1 MDETHIVWNYDEKQS
16 LHLLLQSTSRHRKT
30 IICNE
35 RFKHAEIE
43 EVVHLEIF
51 LVVLVLLT
59 IIAISNIVNRFIP
72 FIPVPLIQVALGIL
86 AAAYPRGL
94 HFDLNPELF
103 FVLFIAPLLFNDGK
117 RTPRA
122 ELWNL
127 RAPILLLA
135 LGLVFATVIVGGYTI
150 NWMIPSIPLP
160 AAFGLAAILSP
171 TDVVAVSALSSRVK
185 MPKGILRLLEGEGLM
200 NDASG
205 LVAFKFAIA
214 AAVTGTFSLAEAAF
228 SFVLIAA
235 GGLLSG
241 VIISFLIIRF
251 RLFLRRLGMQDV
263 TMHMLIQILTPFVI
277 YLAAEEIGVSGIL
290 AVVAGGITHAVEQDR
305 LESSMVK
312 LQIVSSSTWS
322 IILFILNGL
331 VFVILGTQ
339 IPDVIS
345 VIFNDTAFNNMM
357 VIGYILV
364 ITFTLM
370 LLRFLWVLFFWNGK
384 WFFNKDQNIYKPGLR
399 STLLISISGVRGA
412 VTLAG
417 SFSIPYFLA
426 DGTSFPERN
435 LIIFLAAGVILCT
448 LVIASIVL
456 PMLSDKEEEN
466 VKEENEKL
474 MTARRK
480 LIKTAI
486 HTIKED
492 LNDTNKTASL
502 AVIAEYNEKMK
513 NLRFQQYTTK
523 SRVKKYERKLRAYG
537 VKAEQAELMRLL
549 DRGEIPEETANS
561 LQERF
566 NELEM
571 LYANPFKVGLSKTKL
586 KRLLYWIFFG
596 QLKKPEMSILNEEGL
611 IRSTRVKTAKAAI
624 ENLKKHTTDENKEV
638 TYSVIAFYNHLI
650 FRLEQ
655 GHHEQKSNSHFENQK
670 LEVKLKAV
678 QAIRNEIQTLFE
690 EREISRD
697 ITHQLRQYIND
708 VEAAMLEGG
717 D

>member
-1 MDETHIVWNYDEKQS
+1 MYLD
-16 LHLLLQSTSRHRKT
+16 
-30 IICNE
+30 
-35 RFKHAEIE
+35 
-43 EVVHLEIF
+43 IF

-72 FIPVPLIQVALGIL
+72 FIPVPLIQVALGIF
-86 AAAYPRGL
+86 AASFPQGL
-94 HFDLNPELF
+94 HFELNTELF

-150 NWMIPSIPLP
+150 HWMIPAIPLA

-171 TDVVAVSALSSRVK
+171 TDVVAVSALSGRVK

-214 AAVTGTFSLAEAAF
+214 AAVTGAFSLAQAAV
-228 SFVLIAA
+228 SFVFISL
-235 GGLLSG
+235 GGLLCG
-241 VIISFLIIRF
+241 VVISFFIIRF

-277 YLAAEEIGVSGIL
+277 YLAAEEIAVSGIL

-305 LESSMVK
+305 LESTMAK
-312 LQIVSSSTWS
+312 LQIVSSSTWN

-331 VFVILGTQ
+331 VFVILGAQ

-345 VIFNDTAFNNMM
+345 VIFNDTAVSNMK
-357 VIGYILV
+357 VISYILV

-370 LLRFLWVLFFWNGK
+370 LLRFIWVLFFWNGK

-399 STLLISISGVRGA
+399 STLLLSISGVRGA

-417 SFSIPYFLA
+417 SFSIPYFLE
-426 DGTSFPERN
+426 DGTPFPERN
-435 LIIFLAAGVILCT
+435 LILFLAAGVILCT
-448 LVIASIVL
+448 LVIAAVVL
-456 PMLSDKEEEN
+456 PLLTEKEEED
-466 VKEENEKL
+466 EKRNKKL
-474 MTARRK
+474 LTARRK
-480 LIKTAI
+480 LIKTALQ
-486 HTIKED
+486 TIKED
-492 LNDTNKTASL
+492 MNDTNKTASL
-502 AVIAEYNEKMK
+502 AVIGEYNEKMK
-513 NLRFQQYTTK
+513 NLRFQQYT
-523 SRVKKYERKLRAYG
+523 SSNRIKKQERKVRAQAII
-537 VKAEQAELMRLL
+537 AEHEALMKMLE
-549 DRGEIPEETANS
+549 RGDIPEETVNV

-566 NELEM
+566 NELEI
-571 LYANPFKVGLSKTKL
+571 LYGNPFKVGLSKTRL
-586 KRLLYWIFFG
+586 KRLMYWIFFDEH
-596 QLKKPEMSILNEEGL
+596 KKPELPILNEAGL
-611 IRSTRVKTAKAAI
+611 IQATRVKTAKAAI
-624 ENLKKHTTDENKEV
+624 EYLEKHKTEEHKEV
-638 TYSVIAFYNHLI
+638 FLSVITFYKQLI
-650 FRLEQ
+650 FRLEHS
-655 GHHEQKSNSHFENQK
+655 HHELKSSAQFETQK

-690 EREISRD
+690 KREISRD
-697 ITHQLRQYIND
+697 ISHELRQYIND

-717 D
+717 E

>member
-1 MDETHIVWNYDEKQS
+1 MS
-16 LHLLLQSTSRHRKT
+16 LD
-30 IICNE
+30 
-35 RFKHAEIE
+35 
-43 EVVHLEIF
+43 IF

-72 FIPVPLIQVALGIL
+72 FIPIPLIQVALGIL
-86 AAAYPRGL
+86 AASFQQGL
-94 HFDLNPELF
+94 HFELNTELF

-150 NWMIPSIPLP
+150 HWMIPAIPLA

-171 TDVVAVSALSSRVK
+171 TDVVAVSALSGRVK

-214 AAVTGTFSLAEAAF
+214 AAVTGTFSLAQAAV
-228 SFVLIAA
+228 SFVFISL
-235 GGLLSG
+235 GGLLCG
-241 VIISFLIIRF
+241 VVISFLIIRF

-290 AVVAGGITHAVEQDR
+290 AVVAGGIIHAVEQDR
-305 LESSMVK
+305 LESSTMAK
-312 LQIVSSSTWS
+312 LQIVSSSTWN

-331 VFVILGTQ
+331 VFVILGAQ

-345 VIFNDTAFNNMM
+345 VIFNDTAVSNMQ
-357 VIGYILV
+357 VISYILV

-399 STLLISISGVRGA
+399 STLLLSISGVRGA

-417 SFSIPYFLA
+417 SFSIPYFLE
-426 DGTSFPERN
+426 DGTPFPERN
-435 LIIFLAAGVILCT
+435 LILFLAAGVILCT
-448 LVIASIVL
+448 LAIAAVVL
-456 PMLSDKEEEN
+456 PLLTEKEEEDE
-466 VKEENEKL
+466 KRNEKWL
-474 MTARRK
+474 TARRK
-480 LIKTAI
+480 LIKIALQ
-486 HTIKED
+486 TIKED
-492 LNDTNKTASL
+492 MNDTNKTASL
-502 AVIAEYNEKMK
+502 AVIGEYNEKMK
-513 NLRFQQYTTK
+513 NLRFQQYT
-523 SRVKKYERKLRAYG
+523 SSNRIKKLERKLRAQAII
-537 VKAEQAELMRLL
+537 AEQEALMEMRE
-549 DRGEIPEETANS
+549 RGDIPEETANV

-566 NELEM
+566 NELEI
-571 LYANPFKVGLSKTKL
+571 LYGNPFKVGLSKTRL
-586 KRLLYWIFFG
+586 KRLMYWIFFG
-596 QLKKPEMSILNEEGL
+596 EHKKPEMSILNEAGL
-611 IRSTRVKTAKAAI
+611 IQATRVKTAKAAI
-624 ENLKKHTTDENKEV
+624 AYLEKHKTEEHKEV
-638 TYSVIAFYNHLI
+638 LLSVIAFYKQLI
-650 FRLEQ
+650 FRLEHN
-655 GHHEQKSNSHFENQK
+655 HHDLKSSAQFEAQK

-690 EREISRD
+690 KREISRD
-697 ITHQLRQYIND
+697 ISHELRQYIND

-717 D
+717 E

>member
-1 MDETHIVWNYDEKQS
+1 MD
-16 LHLLLQSTSRHRKT
+16 
-30 IICNE
+30 
-35 RFKHAEIE
+35 
-43 EVVHLEIF
+43 IF

-86 AAAYPRGL
+86 AASFPQGL
-94 HFDLNPELF
+94 HFELNTELF

-150 NWMIPSIPLP
+150 HWMIPAIPLA

-171 TDVVAVSALSSRVK
+171 TDVVAVSALSGRVK

-214 AAVTGTFSLAEAAF
+214 AAVTGAFSLAQAAV
-228 SFVLIAA
+228 SFVFISL
-235 GGLLSG
+235 GGLLCG
-241 VIISFLIIRF
+241 VVISFLIIRF

-305 LESSMVK
+305 LESTMIK
-312 LQIVSSSTWS
+312 LQIVSSSTWN

-345 VIFNDTAFNNMM
+345 VIFNDTAISNMK

-417 SFSIPYFLA
+417 SFSIPYFLE
-426 DGTSFPERN
+426 DGTPFPERN
-435 LIIFLAAGVILCT
+435 LILFLAAGVILCT
-448 LVIASIVL
+448 LVIATVVL
-456 PMLSDKEEEN
+456 PILTEKEEED
-466 VKEENEKL
+466 EERNKKL
-474 MTARRK
+474 LTARRK
-480 LIKTAI
+480 LIKTALQ
-486 HTIKED
+486 TIKED
-492 LNDTNKTASL
+492 MNETNKT
-502 AVIAEYNEKMK
+502 
-513 NLRFQQYTTK
+513 
-523 SRVKKYERKLRAYG
+523 
-537 VKAEQAELMRLL
+537 
-549 DRGEIPEETANS
+549 
-561 LQERF
+561 
-566 NELEM
+566 
-571 LYANPFKVGLSKTKL
+571 GLSC
-586 KRLLYWIFFG
+586 
-596 QLKKPEMSILNEEGL
+596 
-611 IRSTRVKTAKAAI
+611 
-624 ENLKKHTTDENKEV
+624 
-638 TYSVIAFYNHLI
+638 
-650 FRLEQ
+650 
-655 GHHEQKSNSHFENQK
+655 
-670 LEVKLKAV
+670 
-678 QAIRNEIQTLFE
+678 
-690 EREISRD
+690 
-697 ITHQLRQYIND
+697 
-708 VEAAMLEGG
+708 G
-717 D
+717 DS

>member
-1 MDETHIVWNYDEKQS
+1 M
-16 LHLLLQSTSRHRKT
+16 
-30 IICNE
+30 
-35 RFKHAEIE
+35 
-43 EVVHLEIF
+43 EIF

-466 VKEENEKL
+466 MKEENEKL

>member
-1 MDETHIVWNYDEKQS
+1 MYLD
-16 LHLLLQSTSRHRKT
+16 
-30 IICNE
+30 
-35 RFKHAEIE
+35 
-43 EVVHLEIF
+43 IF

-86 AAAYPRGL
+86 AASFPQGL
-94 HFDLNPELF
+94 HFELNTELF

-150 NWMIPSIPLP
+150 HWMIPAIPLA

-171 TDVVAVSALSSRVK
+171 TDVVAVSALSGRVK

-214 AAVTGTFSLAEAAF
+214 AAVTGAFSLAQAAV
-228 SFVLIAA
+228 SFVFISL
-235 GGLLSG
+235 GGLLCG
-241 VIISFLIIRF
+241 IVISFFIIRF

-277 YLAAEEIGVSGIL
+277 YLAAEEIAVSGIL

-305 LESSMVK
+305 LESTMAK
-312 LQIVSSSTWS
+312 LQIVSSSTWN

-331 VFVILGTQ
+331 VFVILGAQ

-345 VIFNDTAFNNMM
+345 VIFNDTAVSNMK
-357 VIGYILV
+357 VISYILV

-399 STLLISISGVRGA
+399 STLLLSISGVRGA

-417 SFSIPYFLA
+417 SFSIPYFLE
-426 DGTSFPERN
+426 DGTPFPERN
-435 LIIFLAAGVILCT
+435 LILFLAAGVILCT
-448 LVIASIVL
+448 LVIAAVVL
-456 PMLSDKEEEN
+456 PLLTEKEEED
-466 VKEENEKL
+466 EKRNKKL
-474 MTARRK
+474 LTARRK
-480 LIKTAI
+480 LIKTALQ
-486 HTIKED
+486 TIKED
-492 LNDTNKTASL
+492 MNDTNKTASL
-502 AVIAEYNEKMK
+502 AVIGEYNEKMK
-513 NLRFQQYTTK
+513 NLRFQQYT
-523 SRVKKYERKLRAYG
+523 SSNRIKKQERKVRAQAII
-537 VKAEQAELMRLL
+537 AEHEALMKMLE
-549 DRGEIPEETANS
+549 RGDIPEETVNV

-566 NELEM
+566 NELEI
-571 LYANPFKVGLSKTKL
+571 LYGNPFKVGLSKTRL
-586 KRLLYWIFFG
+586 KRLMYWIFFDEH
-596 QLKKPEMSILNEEGL
+596 KKPELPILNEAGL
-611 IRSTRVKTAKAAI
+611 IQATRVKTAKAAI
-624 ENLKKHTTDENKEV
+624 EYLEKHKTEEHKEV
-638 TYSVIAFYNHLI
+638 FLSVITFYKQLI
-650 FRLEQ
+650 FRLEHS
-655 GHHEQKSNSHFENQK
+655 HHELKSSAQFETQK

-690 EREISRD
+690 KREISRD
-697 ITHQLRQYIND
+697 ISHELRQYIND

-717 D
+717 E

>member
-1 MDETHIVWNYDEKQS
+1 M
-16 LHLLLQSTSRHRKT
+16 
-30 IICNE
+30 
-35 RFKHAEIE
+35 
-43 EVVHLEIF
+43 EIF

-426 DGTSFPERN
+426 NGTSFPERN

>member
-1 MDETHIVWNYDEKQS
+1 MD
-16 LHLLLQSTSRHRKT
+16 
-30 IICNE
+30 
-35 RFKHAEIE
+35 
-43 EVVHLEIF
+43 IF

-72 FIPVPLIQVALGIL
+72 FIPIPLIQVALGIL
-86 AAAYPRGL
+86 AASFQQGL
-94 HFDLNPELF
+94 HFELNTELF

-150 NWMIPSIPLP
+150 HWMIPAIPLA

-171 TDVVAVSALSSRVK
+171 TDVVAVSALSGRVK

-214 AAVTGTFSLAEAAF
+214 AAVTGTFSLAQAAV
-228 SFVLIAA
+228 SFVFISL
-235 GGLLSG
+235 GGLLCG
-241 VIISFLIIRF
+241 VVISFLIIRF

-290 AVVAGGITHAVEQDR
+290 AVVAGGIIHAVEQDR
-305 LESSMVK
+305 LESSTMAK
-312 LQIVSSSTWS
+312 LQIVSSSTWN

-331 VFVILGTQ
+331 VFVILGAQ

-345 VIFNDTAFNNMM
+345 VIFNDTAVSNMQ
-357 VIGYILV
+357 VISYILV

-399 STLLISISGVRGA
+399 STLLLSISGVRGA

-417 SFSIPYFLA
+417 SFSIPYFLE
-426 DGTSFPERN
+426 DGTPFPERN
-435 LIIFLAAGVILCT
+435 LILFLAAGVILCT
-448 LVIASIVL
+448 LAIAAVVL
-456 PMLSDKEEEN
+456 PLLTEKEEEDE
-466 VKEENEKL
+466 KRNEKWL
-474 MTARRK
+474 TARRK
-480 LIKTAI
+480 LIKIALQ
-486 HTIKED
+486 TIKED
-492 LNDTNKTASL
+492 MNDTNKTASL
-502 AVIAEYNEKMK
+502 AVIGEYNEKMK
-513 NLRFQQYTTK
+513 NLRFQQYT
-523 SRVKKYERKLRAYG
+523 SSNRIKKLERKLRAQAII
-537 VKAEQAELMRLL
+537 AEQEALMEMRE
-549 DRGEIPEETANS
+549 RGDIPEETANV

-566 NELEM
+566 NELEI
-571 LYANPFKVGLSKTKL
+571 LYGNPFKVGLSKTRL
-586 KRLLYWIFFG
+586 KRLMYWIFFG
-596 QLKKPEMSILNEEGL
+596 EHKKPEMSILNEAGL
-611 IRSTRVKTAKAAI
+611 IQATRVKTAKAAI
-624 ENLKKHTTDENKEV
+624 AYLEKHKTEEHKEV
-638 TYSVIAFYNHLI
+638 LLSVIAFYKQLI
-650 FRLEQ
+650 FRLEHN
-655 GHHEQKSNSHFENQK
+655 HHDLKSSAQFEAQK

-690 EREISRD
+690 KREISRD
-697 ITHQLRQYIND
+697 ISHELRQYIND

-717 D
+717 E

>member
-1 MDETHIVWNYDEKQS
+1 MD
-16 LHLLLQSTSRHRKT
+16 
-30 IICNE
+30 
-35 RFKHAEIE
+35 
-43 EVVHLEIF
+43 IF

-72 FIPVPLIQVALGIL
+72 FIPVPLIQVALGIF
-86 AAAYPRGL
+86 AASFPQGL
-94 HFDLNPELF
+94 HFELNTELF

-150 NWMIPSIPLP
+150 HWMIPAIPLA

-171 TDVVAVSALSSRVK
+171 TDVVAVSALSGRVK

-214 AAVTGTFSLAEAAF
+214 AAVTGAFSLAQAAV
-228 SFVLIAA
+228 SFVFISL
-235 GGLLSG
+235 GGLLCG
-241 VIISFLIIRF
+241 VVISFFIIRF

-277 YLAAEEIGVSGIL
+277 YLAAEEIAVSGIL

-305 LESSMVK
+305 LESTMAK
-312 LQIVSSSTWS
+312 LQIVSSSTWN

-331 VFVILGTQ
+331 VFVILGAQ

-345 VIFNDTAFNNMM
+345 VIFNDTAVSNMK
-357 VIGYILV
+357 VISYILV

-370 LLRFLWVLFFWNGK
+370 LLRFIWVLFFWNGK

-399 STLLISISGVRGA
+399 STLLLSISGVRGA

-417 SFSIPYFLA
+417 SFSIPYFLE
-426 DGTSFPERN
+426 DGTPFPERN
-435 LIIFLAAGVILCT
+435 LILFLAAGVILCT
-448 LVIASIVL
+448 LVIAAVVL
-456 PMLSDKEEEN
+456 PLLTEKEEED
-466 VKEENEKL
+466 EKRNKKL
-474 MTARRK
+474 LTARRK
-480 LIKTAI
+480 LIKTALQ
-486 HTIKED
+486 TIKED
-492 LNDTNKTASL
+492 MNDTNKTASL
-502 AVIAEYNEKMK
+502 AVIGEYNEKMK
-513 NLRFQQYTTK
+513 NLRFQQYT
-523 SRVKKYERKLRAYG
+523 SSNRIKKQERKVRAQAII
-537 VKAEQAELMRLL
+537 AEHEALMKMLE
-549 DRGEIPEETANS
+549 RGDIPEETVNV

-566 NELEM
+566 NELEI
-571 LYANPFKVGLSKTKL
+571 LYGNPFKVGLSKTRL
-586 KRLLYWIFFG
+586 KRLMYWIFFDEH
-596 QLKKPEMSILNEEGL
+596 KKPELPILNEAGL
-611 IRSTRVKTAKAAI
+611 IQATRVKTAKAAI
-624 ENLKKHTTDENKEV
+624 EYLEKHKTEEHKEV
-638 TYSVIAFYNHLI
+638 FLSVITFYKQLI
-650 FRLEQ
+650 FRLEHS
-655 GHHEQKSNSHFENQK
+655 HHELKSSAQFETQK

-690 EREISRD
+690 KREISRD
-697 ITHQLRQYIND
+697 ISHELRQYIND

-717 D
+717 E

>member
-1 MDETHIVWNYDEKQS
+1 MD
-16 LHLLLQSTSRHRKT
+16 
-30 IICNE
+30 
-35 RFKHAEIE
+35 
-43 EVVHLEIF
+43 IF

-86 AAAYPRGL
+86 AASFQQGL
-94 HFDLNPELF
+94 HFELNTELF

-150 NWMIPSIPLP
+150 HWMIPAIPLA

-171 TDVVAVSALSSRVK
+171 TDVVAVSALSGRVK

-214 AAVTGTFSLAEAAF
+214 AAVTGTFSLAQAAV
-228 SFVLIAA
+228 SFVFISL
-235 GGLLSG
+235 GGLLCG
-241 VIISFLIIRF
+241 VVISFLIIRF

-290 AVVAGGITHAVEQDR
+290 AVVAGGIIHAVEQDR
-305 LESSMVK
+305 LESSTMAK
-312 LQIVSSSTWS
+312 LQIVSSSTWN

-331 VFVILGTQ
+331 VFVILGAQ

-345 VIFNDTAFNNMM
+345 VIFNDTAVSNMQ
-357 VIGYILV
+357 VISYILV

-384 WFFNKDQNIYKPGLR
+384 WFFNMDQNIYKPGLR
-399 STLLISISGVRGA
+399 STLLLSISGVRGA

-417 SFSIPYFLA
+417 SFSIPYFLE
-426 DGTSFPERN
+426 DGTRFPERN
-435 LIIFLAAGVILCT
+435 LILFLAAGVILCT
-448 LVIASIVL
+448 LVIAAVVL
-456 PMLSDKEEEN
+456 PLLTEKEAEDE
-466 VKEENEKL
+466 KRNEKWL
-474 MTARRK
+474 TARRK
-480 LIKTAI
+480 LIKIALQ
-486 HTIKED
+486 TIKAD
-492 LNDTNKTASL
+492 MNDTNKTASL
-502 AVIAEYNEKMK
+502 AVIGEYNEKMK
-513 NLRFQQYTTK
+513 NLRFQQYT
-523 SRVKKYERKLRAYG
+523 SSNRIKKLERKLRAQAII
-537 VKAEQAELMRLL
+537 AEQEALMEMRE
-549 DRGEIPEETANS
+549 RGDIPEETANV

-566 NELEM
+566 NELEI
-571 LYANPFKVGLSKTKL
+571 LYGNPFKVGLSKTRL
-586 KRLLYWIFFG
+586 KRLMYWIFFG
-596 QLKKPEMSILNEEGL
+596 EHKKPEMSILNEAGL
-611 IRSTRVKTAKAAI
+611 IQATRVKTAKAAI
-624 ENLKKHTTDENKEV
+624 AYLEKQKTEEHKEV
-638 TYSVIAFYNHLI
+638 LLSVIAFYKQLI
-650 FRLEQ
+650 FRLEHS
-655 GHHEQKSNSHFENQK
+655 HHDLKSSAQFEAQK

-690 EREISRD
+690 KREISRD
-697 ITHQLRQYIND
+697 ISHELRQYIND

-717 D
+717 E

>member
-1 MDETHIVWNYDEKQS
+1 M
-16 LHLLLQSTSRHRKT
+16 
-30 IICNE
+30 
-35 RFKHAEIE
+35 
-43 EVVHLEIF
+43 EIF

-384 WFFNKDQNIYKPGLR
+384 WFFNKDQNIYKTGLR

>member
-1 MDETHIVWNYDEKQS
+1 MS
-16 LHLLLQSTSRHRKT
+16 LD
-30 IICNE
+30 
-35 RFKHAEIE
+35 
-43 EVVHLEIF
+43 IF

-72 FIPVPLIQVALGIL
+72 FIPIPLIQVALGIL
-86 AAAYPRGL
+86 AASFQQGL
-94 HFDLNPELF
+94 HFELNTELF

-150 NWMIPSIPLP
+150 HWMIPAIPLA

-171 TDVVAVSALSSRVK
+171 TDVVAVSALSGRVK

-214 AAVTGTFSLAEAAF
+214 AAVTGTFSLAQAAV
-228 SFVLIAA
+228 SFVFISL
-235 GGLLSG
+235 GGLLCG
-241 VIISFLIIRF
+241 VVISFLIIRF

-290 AVVAGGITHAVEQDR
+290 AVVAGGIIHAVEQDR
-305 LESSMVK
+305 LESSAMAK
-312 LQIVSSSTWS
+312 LQIVSSSTWN

-331 VFVILGTQ
+331 VFVILGAQ

-345 VIFNDTAFNNMM
+345 VIFNDTAVSNMQ
-357 VIGYILV
+357 VISYILV

-399 STLLISISGVRGA
+399 STLLLSISGVRGA

-417 SFSIPYFLA
+417 SFSIPYFLE
-426 DGTSFPERN
+426 DGTPFPERN
-435 LIIFLAAGVILCT
+435 LILFLAAGVILCT
-448 LVIASIVL
+448 LAIAAVVL
-456 PMLSDKEEEN
+456 PLLAEKEEEDE
-466 VKEENEKL
+466 KRNEKWL
-474 MTARRK
+474 TARRK
-480 LIKTAI
+480 LIKIALQ
-486 HTIKED
+486 TIKED
-492 LNDTNKTASL
+492 MNDTNKTASL
-502 AVIAEYNEKMK
+502 AVIGEYNEKMK
-513 NLRFQQYTTK
+513 NLRFQQYT
-523 SRVKKYERKLRAYG
+523 SSNRIKKLERKLRAQAII
-537 VKAEQAELMRLL
+537 AEQEALMEMRE
-549 DRGEIPEETANS
+549 RGDIPEETANV
-561 LQERF
+561 LQDRF
-566 NELEM
+566 NELEI
-571 LYANPFKVGLSKTKL
+571 LYGNPFKVGLSKTRL
-586 KRLLYWIFFG
+586 KRLMYWIFFG
-596 QLKKPEMSILNEEGL
+596 EHKKPEMSILNEAGL
-611 IRSTRVKTAKAAI
+611 IQATRVKTAKAAI
-624 ENLKKHTTDENKEV
+624 AYLEKHKTEEHKEV
-638 TYSVIAFYNHLI
+638 LLSVIAFYKQLI
-650 FRLEQ
+650 FRLEHS
-655 GHHEQKSNSHFENQK
+655 HHDLKSSAQFEAQK

-690 EREISRD
+690 KREISRD
-697 ITHQLRQYIND
+697 ISHELRQYIND

-717 D
+717 E

>member
-1 MDETHIVWNYDEKQS
+1 MS
-16 LHLLLQSTSRHRKT
+16 LD
-30 IICNE
+30 
-35 RFKHAEIE
+35 
-43 EVVHLEIF
+43 IF

-86 AAAYPRGL
+86 AASFQQGL
-94 HFDLNPELF
+94 HFELNTELF

-127 RAPILLLA
+127 RAPILFLA

-150 NWMIPSIPLP
+150 HWMIPAIPLA

-171 TDVVAVSALSSRVK
+171 TDVVAVSALSGRVK

-214 AAVTGTFSLAEAAF
+214 AAVTGTFSLAQAAV
-228 SFVLIAA
+228 SFVFISL
-235 GGLLSG
+235 GGLLCG
-241 VIISFLIIRF
+241 VVISFLIIRF

-290 AVVAGGITHAVEQDR
+290 AVVAGGIIHAVEQDR
-305 LESSMVK
+305 LESSTMAK
-312 LQIVSSSTWS
+312 LQIVSSSTWN

-331 VFVILGTQ
+331 VFVILGAQ

-345 VIFNDTAFNNMM
+345 VIFNDTAVSNMK
-357 VIGYILV
+357 VISYILV

-384 WFFNKDQNIYKPGLR
+384 WFFNKDQTIYKPGLR
-399 STLLISISGVRGA
+399 STLLLSISGVRGA

-417 SFSIPYFLA
+417 SFSIPYFLE
-426 DGTSFPERN
+426 DGTPFPERN
-435 LIIFLAAGVILCT
+435 LILFLAAGVILCT
-448 LVIASIVL
+448 LVIAAVVL
-456 PMLSDKEEEN
+456 PLLTEKEEGDE
-466 VKEENEKL
+466 KRNEKL
-474 MTARRK
+474 LTARRK
-480 LIKTAI
+480 LIKIALQ
-486 HTIKED
+486 TIKENM
-492 LNDTNKTASL
+492 NDTNKTASL
-502 AVIAEYNEKMK
+502 AVIGEYNEKMK
-513 NLRFQQYTTK
+513 NLHFQQYT
-523 SRVKKYERKLRAYG
+523 SSNRIKKLERKLRAQAII
-537 VKAEQAELMRLL
+537 AEQEALMKMLE
-549 DRGEIPEETANS
+549 RGDIPEETANV

-566 NELEM
+566 NELEI
-571 LYANPFKVGLSKTKL
+571 LYGNPFKVGLSKTRL
-586 KRLLYWIFFG
+586 KRLMYWIFFG
-596 QLKKPEMSILNEEGL
+596 EHKKPEMSILNEAGL
-611 IRSTRVKTAKAAI
+611 IQATRVKTAKAAI
-624 ENLKKHTTDENKEV
+624 AYLEKHKTEEHKEV
-638 TYSVIAFYNHLI
+638 LLSVIAFYKQLI
-650 FRLEQ
+650 FRLEHS
-655 GHHEQKSNSHFENQK
+655 HHDLKSSAQFEAQK

-678 QAIRNEIQTLFE
+678 QAIRNDIQTLFE
-690 EREISRD
+690 KREISRD
-697 ITHQLRQYIND
+697 ISHKLRQYIND

-717 D
+717 E

>member
-1 MDETHIVWNYDEKQS
+1 MS
-16 LHLLLQSTSRHRKT
+16 LDM
-30 IICNE
+30 
-35 RFKHAEIE
+35 
-43 EVVHLEIF
+43 F

-86 AAAYPRGL
+86 AASFQQGL
-94 HFDLNPELF
+94 HFELNTELF

-150 NWMIPSIPLP
+150 HWMIPAIPLA

-171 TDVVAVSALSSRVK
+171 TDVVAVSALSGRVK

-214 AAVTGTFSLAEAAF
+214 AAVTGTFSLAQAAV
-228 SFVLIAA
+228 SFVFISL
-235 GGLLSG
+235 GGLLCG
-241 VIISFLIIRF
+241 VVISFLIIRF

-290 AVVAGGITHAVEQDR
+290 AVVAGGIIHAVEQDR
-305 LESSMVK
+305 LESSAMAK
-312 LQIVSSSTWS
+312 LQIVSSSTWN

-331 VFVILGTQ
+331 VFVILGAQ

-345 VIFNDTAFNNMM
+345 VIFNDTAVSNMQ
-357 VIGYILV
+357 VISYILV

-399 STLLISISGVRGA
+399 STLLLSISGVRGA

-417 SFSIPYFLA
+417 SFSIPYFLE
-426 DGTSFPERN
+426 DGTPFPERN
-435 LIIFLAAGVILCT
+435 LILFLAAGVILCT
-448 LVIASIVL
+448 LAIAAVVL
-456 PMLSDKEEEN
+456 PLLAEKEEEDE
-466 VKEENEKL
+466 KRNEKWL
-474 MTARRK
+474 TARRK
-480 LIKTAI
+480 LIKIALQ
-486 HTIKED
+486 TIKED
-492 LNDTNKTASL
+492 MNDTNKTASL
-502 AVIAEYNEKMK
+502 AVIGEYNEKMK
-513 NLRFQQYTTK
+513 NLRFQQYT
-523 SRVKKYERKLRAYG
+523 SSNRIKKLERKLRAQAII
-537 VKAEQAELMRLL
+537 AEQEALMEMRE
-549 DRGEIPEETANS
+549 RGDIPEETANV

-566 NELEM
+566 NELEI
-571 LYANPFKVGLSKTKL
+571 LYGNPFKVGLSKTRL
-586 KRLLYWIFFG
+586 KRLMYWIFFG
-596 QLKKPEMSILNEEGL
+596 EHKKPEMSILNEAGL
-611 IRSTRVKTAKAAI
+611 IQATRVKTAKAAI
-624 ENLKKHTTDENKEV
+624 AYLEKHKTEEHKEV
-638 TYSVIAFYNHLI
+638 LLSVIAFYKQLI
-650 FRLEQ
+650 FRLEHN
-655 GHHEQKSNSHFENQK
+655 HHDLKSSAQFEAQK

-690 EREISRD
+690 KREISRD
-697 ITHQLRQYIND
+697 ISHELRQYIND

-717 D
+717 E

>member
-1 MDETHIVWNYDEKQS
+1 MRLD
-16 LHLLLQSTSRHRKT
+16 
-30 IICNE
+30 
-35 RFKHAEIE
+35 
-43 EVVHLEIF
+43 IF
-51 LVVLVLLT
+51 LVVLVLLS
-59 IIAISNIVNRFIP
+59 IIAISNIVNRFVP
-72 FIPVPLIQVALGIL
+72 FIPVPLIQVALGII
-86 AAAYPRGL
+86 AASFPQGL
-94 HFDLNPELF
+94 HFELNTELF

-150 NWMIPSIPLP
+150 HWMIPDIPLA

-171 TDVVAVSALSSRVK
+171 TDVVAVSALSGRVK

-214 AAVTGTFSLAEAAF
+214 AAVTGAFSLTQAAF
-228 SFVLIAA
+228 SFVLISV

-241 VIISFLIIRF
+241 VVISFLIIRF

-305 LESSMVK
+305 LESTMVK
-312 LQIVSSSTWS
+312 LQIVSSSTWN

-331 VFVILGTQ
+331 VFVILGAQ
-339 IPDVIS
+339 IPDVVS

-364 ITFTLM
+364 ITMTVM
-370 LLRFLWVLFFWNGK
+370 ILRFLWVLFFWNGK
-384 WFFNKDQNIYKPGLR
+384 WFFNKDQSIYKPGLR
-399 STLLISISGVRGA
+399 TTLLISVSGVRGA

-417 SFSIPYFLA
+417 SFSIPYVLA
-426 DGTSFPERN
+426 DGTPFPERN
-435 LIIFLAAGVILCT
+435 LILFLAAGVILCT
-448 LVIASIVL
+448 LVLATIVL
-456 PMLSDKEEEN
+456 PILTDKPEDN
-466 VKEENEKL
+466 VKEKKVKL
-474 MTARRK
+474 LTARRK
-480 LIKTAI
+480 LIKAALT
-486 HTIKED
+486 TIKENM
-492 LNDTNKTASL
+492 NDTNKTASL

-513 NLRFQQYTTK
+513 NLRFQQFT
-523 SRVKKYERKLRAYG
+523 VKKRTKKDERKVRAQG
-537 VKAEQAELMRLL
+537 IQAEQEELLRLI
-549 DRGEIPEETANS
+549 DRGEIPEETAES

-566 NELEM
+566 DELEV
-571 LYANPFKVGLSKTKL
+571 LYTNPFKVGLSKTKL
-586 KRLLYWIFFG
+586 KRLMYWIFFG
-596 QLKKPEMSILNEEGL
+596 EHKKPEMSILNEEGL
-611 IRSTRVKTAKAAI
+611 IRTTRVKTAKAAI
-624 ENLKKHTTDENKEV
+624 ESLKKHMTDENKDV
-638 TYSVIAFYNHLI
+638 TLAVLSFYNHLI
-650 FRLEQ
+650 FRLENTYQ
-655 GHHEQKSNSHFENQK
+655 EQSPSRRFENQK
-670 LEVKLKAV
+670 LEIKLKAV

-697 ITHQLRQYIND
+697 MSHELRQYIND
-708 VEAAMLEGG
+708 VEAAMLDGG
-717 D
+717 E

>member
-1 MDETHIVWNYDEKQS
+1 MD
-16 LHLLLQSTSRHRKT
+16 
-30 IICNE
+30 
-35 RFKHAEIE
+35 
-43 EVVHLEIF
+43 IF

-59 IIAISNIVNRFIP
+59 IIAISNIINRFVP
-72 FIPVPLIQVALGIL
+72 FIPVPLIQVALGII
-86 AAAYPRGL
+86 AASFPQGL
-94 HFDLNPELF
+94 HFELNTELF

-150 NWMIPSIPLP
+150 HWMIPGIPLA

-171 TDVVAVSALSSRVK
+171 TDVVAVSALSGRVK

-214 AAVTGTFSLAEAAF
+214 AAVTGAFSLTQAAF
-228 SFVLIAA
+228 SFVLISA

-251 RLFLRRLGMQDV
+251 RLLLRRLGMQDV

-305 LESSMVK
+305 LESAMVK
-312 LQIVSSSTWS
+312 LQIVSSSTWN

-339 IPDVIS
+339 IPDVVS

-364 ITFTLM
+364 ITMTVM
-370 LLRFLWVLFFWNGK
+370 ILRFLWVLFFWNGK
-384 WFFNKDQNIYKPGLR
+384 WFFNKDQSIYKPGLR
-399 STLLISISGVRGA
+399 STLLISVSGVRGA

-417 SFSIPYFLA
+417 SFSIPYVLA
-426 DGTSFPERN
+426 DGTPFPERN
-435 LIIFLAAGVILCT
+435 LILFLAAGVILCT
-448 LVIASIVL
+448 LVLATIVL
-456 PMLSDKEEEN
+456 PILTDKQEDN
-466 VKEENEKL
+466 VKEKKVKL
-474 MTARRK
+474 LTARRK
-480 LIKTAI
+480 LIKAALT
-486 HTIKED
+486 TIKENM
-492 LNDTNKTASL
+492 NDTNKTASL

-513 NLRFQQYTTK
+513 NLRFQQFT
-523 SRVKKYERKLRAYG
+523 VKKRTKKDERKVRAQG
-537 VKAEQAELMRLL
+537 IQAEQEELLRLI
-549 DRGEIPEETANS
+549 DRGEIPEETAES

-566 NELEM
+566 DELEV
-571 LYANPFKVGLSKTKL
+571 LYTNPFKVGLSKTKL
-586 KRLLYWIFFG
+586 KRLIYWIFFG
-596 QLKKPEMSILNEEGL
+596 EHKKPEMSILNEEGL
-611 IRSTRVKTAKAAI
+611 IRATRVKTAKAAI
-624 ENLKKHTTDENKEV
+624 ESLKKHMTDENKDV
-638 TYSVIAFYNHLI
+638 TLAVISFYNHLI
-650 FRLEQ
+650 FRLENMYQ
-655 GHHEQKSNSHFENQK
+655 EYSPSRRFENQK
-670 LEVKLKAV
+670 LEIKLKAV

-690 EREISRD
+690 EREVSRD
-697 ITHQLRQYIND
+697 MSHELRQYIND
-708 VEAAMLEGG
+708 VEAAMLDGG
-717 D
+717 E

>member
-1 MDETHIVWNYDEKQS
+1 MD
-16 LHLLLQSTSRHRKT
+16 
-30 IICNE
+30 
-35 RFKHAEIE
+35 
-43 EVVHLEIF
+43 IF

-86 AAAYPRGL
+86 AASFPQGL
-94 HFDLNPELF
+94 HFELNTELF

-150 NWMIPSIPLP
+150 HWMIPAIPLA

-171 TDVVAVSALSSRVK
+171 TDVVAVSALSGRVK

-214 AAVTGTFSLAEAAF
+214 AAVTGAFSLAQAAV
-228 SFVLIAA
+228 SFVFISL
-235 GGLLSG
+235 GGLLCG
-241 VIISFLIIRF
+241 VVISFFIIRF

-277 YLAAEEIGVSGIL
+277 YLAAEEIAVSGIL

-305 LESSMVK
+305 LESTMAK
-312 LQIVSSSTWS
+312 LQIVSSSTWN

-331 VFVILGTQ
+331 VFVILGAQ

-345 VIFNDTAFNNMM
+345 VIFNDTAVSNMK
-357 VIGYILV
+357 VISYILV

-399 STLLISISGVRGA
+399 STLLLSISGVRGA

-417 SFSIPYFLA
+417 SFSIPYFLE
-426 DGTSFPERN
+426 DGTPFPERN
-435 LIIFLAAGVILCT
+435 LILFLAAGVILCT
-448 LVIASIVL
+448 LVIAAVVL
-456 PMLSDKEEEN
+456 PLLTEKEEED
-466 VKEENEKL
+466 EKRNKKL
-474 MTARRK
+474 LTARRK
-480 LIKTAI
+480 LIKTALQ
-486 HTIKED
+486 TIKED
-492 LNDTNKTASL
+492 MNDTNKTASL
-502 AVIAEYNEKMK
+502 AVIGEYNEKMK
-513 NLRFQQYTTK
+513 NLRFQQYT
-523 SRVKKYERKLRAYG
+523 SSNRIKKQERKVRAQAII
-537 VKAEQAELMRLL
+537 AEHEALMKMLE
-549 DRGEIPEETANS
+549 RGDIPEETVNV

-566 NELEM
+566 NELEI
-571 LYANPFKVGLSKTKL
+571 LYGNPFKVGLSKTRL
-586 KRLLYWIFFG
+586 KRLMYWIFFDEH
-596 QLKKPEMSILNEEGL
+596 KKPELPILNEAGL
-611 IRSTRVKTAKAAI
+611 IQATRVKTAKAAI
-624 ENLKKHTTDENKEV
+624 EYLEKHKTEEHKEV
-638 TYSVIAFYNHLI
+638 FLSVITFYKQLI
-650 FRLEQ
+650 FRLEHS
-655 GHHEQKSNSHFENQK
+655 HHELKSSAQFETQK

-690 EREISRD
+690 KREISRD
-697 ITHQLRQYIND
+697 ISHELRQYIND

-717 D
+717 E

>member
-1 MDETHIVWNYDEKQS
+1 MD
-16 LHLLLQSTSRHRKT
+16 
-30 IICNE
+30 
-35 RFKHAEIE
+35 
-43 EVVHLEIF
+43 IF

-59 IIAISNIVNRFIP
+59 IIAISNIVNRFVP
-72 FIPVPLIQVALGIL
+72 FIPVPLIQVALGII
-86 AAAYPRGL
+86 AASFPQGL
-94 HFDLNPELF
+94 HFELNTELF

-150 NWMIPSIPLP
+150 HWMIPSIPLA

-171 TDVVAVSALSSRVK
+171 TDVVAVSALSGRVK

-214 AAVTGTFSLAEAAF
+214 AAVTGAFSLAQAAF
-228 SFVLIAA
+228 SFVLISA

-241 VIISFLIIRF
+241 VVISFLIIRF
-251 RLFLRRLGMQDV
+251 RLFMRRLGMQDV

-305 LESSMVK
+305 LESTMVK
-312 LQIVSSSTWS
+312 LQIVSSSTWN

-331 VFVILGTQ
+331 VFVILGAQ
-339 IPDVIS
+339 IPDVVS

-357 VIGYILV
+357 VIGYIIV
-364 ITFTLM
+364 ITLTLM
-370 LLRFLWVLFFWNGK
+370 ILRFLWVLFFWNGK
-384 WFFNKDQNIYKPGLR
+384 WFFNKDQSIYKPGLR
-399 STLLISISGVRGA
+399 STLLISVSGVRGA

-417 SFSIPYFLA
+417 SFSIPYVLS
-426 DGTSFPERN
+426 DGSPFPERN
-435 LIIFLAAGVILCT
+435 LILFLAAGVILCT
-448 LVIASIVL
+448 LVLATIVL
-456 PMLSDKEEEN
+456 PILTDKPEDN
-466 VKEENEKL
+466 VKEKKVKL
-474 MTARRK
+474 LTARRK
-480 LIKTAI
+480 LIKAALTAI
-486 HTIKED
+486 KE
-492 LNDTNKTASL
+492 NMNESNKTASF

-513 NLRFQQYTTK
+513 NLRFQQFTVKNRTK
-523 SRVKKYERKLRAYG
+523 KDERKVRAQG
-537 VKAEQAELMRLL
+537 IQAEQEELLRLIE
-549 DRGEIPEETANS
+549 RGDIPEETADS

-566 NELEM
+566 DELEV
-571 LYANPFKVGLSKTKL
+571 LYTNPFKVGLSKKKL
-586 KRLLYWIFFG
+586 KRLMYWIFFG
-596 QLKKPEMSILNEEGL
+596 EHKKPEMSILNEEGL

-624 ENLKKHTTDENKEV
+624 ESLKKHMTEENKDV
-638 TYSVIAFYNHLI
+638 TLAVISFYNHLI
-650 FRLEQ
+650 FRLGHSYQEQ
-655 GHHEQKSNSHFENQK
+655 SPSRRFENQK
-670 LEVKLKAV
+670 LEIKLRAV

-697 ITHQLRQYIND
+697 MSHELRQYIND
-708 VEAAMLEGG
+708 VEAAMLDG
-717 D
+717 DE

>member
-1 MDETHIVWNYDEKQS
+1 M
-16 LHLLLQSTSRHRKT
+16 
-30 IICNE
+30 
-35 RFKHAEIE
+35 
-43 EVVHLEIF
+43 EIF

-150 NWMIPSIPLP
+150 NWMIPSIPLA

>member
-1 MDETHIVWNYDEKQS
+1 MD
-16 LHLLLQSTSRHRKT
+16 
-30 IICNE
+30 
-35 RFKHAEIE
+35 
-43 EVVHLEIF
+43 IF

-59 IIAISNIVNRFIP
+59 IIAISNIINRFVP
-72 FIPVPLIQVALGIL
+72 FIPVPLIQVALGII
-86 AAAYPRGL
+86 AASFPQGL
-94 HFDLNPELF
+94 HFELNTELF

-150 NWMIPSIPLP
+150 HWMIPGIPLA

-171 TDVVAVSALSSRVK
+171 TDVVAVSALSGRVK

-214 AAVTGTFSLAEAAF
+214 AAVTGAFSLAQAAF
-228 SFVLIAA
+228 SFVLISA

-241 VIISFLIIRF
+241 VVISFLIIRF

-305 LESSMVK
+305 LESTMVK
-312 LQIVSSSTWS
+312 LQIVSSSTWN

-357 VIGYILV
+357 VIGYIIV
-364 ITFTLM
+364 ITLTLM
-370 LLRFLWVLFFWNGK
+370 ILRFLWVLFFWNGK
-384 WFFNKDQNIYKPGLR
+384 WFFNKDQSIYKPGLR
-399 STLLISISGVRGA
+399 STLLISVSGVRGA

-417 SFSIPYFLA
+417 SFSIPYVIS
-426 DGTSFPERN
+426 DGSPFPERN
-435 LIIFLAAGVILCT
+435 LILFLAAGVILCT
-448 LVIASIVL
+448 LVLATIVL
-456 PMLSDKEEEN
+456 PILTEKPEDN
-466 VKEENEKL
+466 VKEKKVKL
-474 MTARRK
+474 LTARRK
-480 LIKTAI
+480 LIKAALTAI
-486 HTIKED
+486 KE
-492 LNDTNKTASL
+492 NMNETNKTASF

-513 NLRFQQYTTK
+513 NLRFQQFTVKNRTK
-523 SRVKKYERKLRAYG
+523 KDERKVRAQG
-537 VKAEQAELMRLL
+537 IQAEQEELLRLIE
-549 DRGEIPEETANS
+549 RGDIPEETADS

-566 NELEM
+566 DELEV
-571 LYANPFKVGLSKTKL
+571 LYTNPFKVGLSKKKL
-586 KRLLYWIFFG
+586 KRLMYWIFFG
-596 QLKKPEMSILNEEGL
+596 EHKKPEMSILNEEGL
-611 IRSTRVKTAKAAI
+611 IRATRVKTAKAAI
-624 ENLKKHTTDENKEV
+624 ESLKKHMTEENKDV
-638 TYSVIAFYNHLI
+638 TLAVISFYNHLI
-650 FRLEQ
+650 FRLE
-655 GHHEQKSNSHFENQK
+655 HSYHEQSPSRRFENQK
-670 LEVKLKAV
+670 LEIKLRAV

-697 ITHQLRQYIND
+697 MSHELRQYIND
-708 VEAAMLEGG
+708 VEAAMLDG
-717 D
+717 DE

>member
-1 MDETHIVWNYDEKQS
+1 M
-16 LHLLLQSTSRHRKT
+16 HLD
-30 IICNE
+30 
-35 RFKHAEIE
+35 
-43 EVVHLEIF
+43 IF

-86 AAAYPRGL
+86 AASFPQGL
-94 HFDLNPELF
+94 HFELSTELF

-150 NWMIPSIPLP
+150 HWMIPDIPLA

-171 TDVVAVSALSSRVK
+171 TDVVAVSALSGRVK

-214 AAVTGTFSLAEAAF
+214 AAVTGAFSLAQAAV
-228 SFVLIAA
+228 SFVFISL
-235 GGLLSG
+235 GGLLCG
-241 VIISFLIIRF
+241 VVISFLIIRF

-305 LESSMVK
+305 LESTMVK
-312 LQIVSSSTWS
+312 LQIVSSSTWN

-345 VIFNDTAFNNMM
+345 VIFNDTAISNLK
-357 VIGYILV
+357 VISYILV

-384 WFFNKDQNIYKPGLR
+384 WFFNRDQNIYKPGLR
-399 STLLISISGVRGA
+399 STLLLSISGVRGA

-417 SFSIPYFLA
+417 SFSIPYFLE
-426 DGTSFPERN
+426 DGTPFPERN
-435 LIIFLAAGVILCT
+435 LILFLAAGVILCT
-448 LVIASIVL
+448 LVIATVVL
-456 PMLSDKEEEN
+456 PLLTEKEEEDE
-466 VKEENEKL
+466 KRNEKL
-474 MTARRK
+474 LTARRK
-480 LIKTAI
+480 LIKTALR
-486 HTIKED
+486 TIKED
-492 LNDTNKTASL
+492 MNDTNKTASL

-513 NLRFQQYTTK
+513 NLRFQQYTSSNRIK
-523 SRVKKYERKLRAYG
+523 RQERKVRAQG
-537 VKAEQAELMRLL
+537 VNAEQEALVKMLE
-549 DRGEIPEETANS
+549 RGDIPEETANV

-566 NELEM
+566 NELEI
-571 LYANPFKVGLSKTKL
+571 LYGNPFKVGLSKTRL
-586 KRLLYWIFFG
+586 KRLMYWIF
-596 QLKKPEMSILNEEGL
+596 LVNI
-611 IRSTRVKTAKAAI
+611 
-624 ENLKKHTTDENKEV
+624 
-638 TYSVIAFYNHLI
+638 
-650 FRLEQ
+650 
-655 GHHEQKSNSHFENQK
+655 KSRRCRF
-670 LEVKLKAV
+670 
-678 QAIRNEIQTLFE
+678 
-690 EREISRD
+690 
-697 ITHQLRQYIND
+697 
-708 VEAAMLEGG
+708 
-717 D
+717 

>member
-1 MDETHIVWNYDEKQS
+1 
-16 LHLLLQSTSRHRKT
+16 
-30 IICNE
+30 
-35 RFKHAEIE
+35 
-43 EVVHLEIF
+43 
-51 LVVLVLLT
+51 
-59 IIAISNIVNRFIP
+59 
-72 FIPVPLIQVALGIL
+72 
-86 AAAYPRGL
+86 
-94 HFDLNPELF
+94 
-103 FVLFIAPLLFNDGK
+103 
-117 RTPRA
+117 
-122 ELWNL
+122 
-127 RAPILLLA
+127 
-135 LGLVFATVIVGGYTI
+135 
-150 NWMIPSIPLP
+150 
-160 AAFGLAAILSP
+160 
-171 TDVVAVSALSSRVK
+171 
-185 MPKGILRLLEGEGLM
+185 
-200 NDASG
+200 
-205 LVAFKFAIA
+205 FKFAIA

>member
-1 MDETHIVWNYDEKQS
+1 M
-16 LHLLLQSTSRHRKT
+16 
-30 IICNE
+30 
-35 RFKHAEIE
+35 
-43 EVVHLEIF
+43 HLEIF

-171 TDVVAVSALSSRVK
+171 TDVVAVSALSSRVR

-312 LQIVSSSTWS
+312 LQIVSSSTWN

>member
-1 MDETHIVWNYDEKQS
+1 MD
-16 LHLLLQSTSRHRKT
+16 
-30 IICNE
+30 
-35 RFKHAEIE
+35 
-43 EVVHLEIF
+43 IF

-72 FIPVPLIQVALGIL
+72 FIPIPLIQVALGIL
-86 AAAYPRGL
+86 AASFQQGL
-94 HFDLNPELF
+94 HFELNTELF

-150 NWMIPSIPLP
+150 HWMIPAIPLA

-171 TDVVAVSALSSRVK
+171 TDVVAVSALSGRVK

-214 AAVTGTFSLAEAAF
+214 AAVTGTFSLAQAAV
-228 SFVLIAA
+228 SFVFISL
-235 GGLLSG
+235 GGLLCG
-241 VIISFLIIRF
+241 VVISFLIIRF

-290 AVVAGGITHAVEQDR
+290 AVVAGGIIHAVEQDR
-305 LESSMVK
+305 LESSAMAK
-312 LQIVSSSTWS
+312 LQIVSSSTWN

-331 VFVILGTQ
+331 VFVILGAQ

-345 VIFNDTAFNNMM
+345 VIFNDTAVSNMQ
-357 VIGYILV
+357 VISYILV

-399 STLLISISGVRGA
+399 STLLLSISGVRGA

-417 SFSIPYFLA
+417 SFSIPYFLE
-426 DGTSFPERN
+426 DGTPFPERN
-435 LIIFLAAGVILCT
+435 LILFLAAGVILCT
-448 LVIASIVL
+448 LAIAAVVL
-456 PMLSDKEEEN
+456 PLLAEKEEEDE
-466 VKEENEKL
+466 KRNEKWL
-474 MTARRK
+474 TARRK
-480 LIKTAI
+480 LIKIALQ
-486 HTIKED
+486 TIKED
-492 LNDTNKTASL
+492 MNDTNKTASL
-502 AVIAEYNEKMK
+502 AVIGEYNEKMK
-513 NLRFQQYTTK
+513 NLRFQQYT
-523 SRVKKYERKLRAYG
+523 SSNRIKKLERKLRAQAII
-537 VKAEQAELMRLL
+537 AEQEALMEMRE
-549 DRGEIPEETANS
+549 RGDIPEETANV
-561 LQERF
+561 LQDRF
-566 NELEM
+566 NELEI
-571 LYANPFKVGLSKTKL
+571 LYGNPFKVGLSKTRL
-586 KRLLYWIFFG
+586 KRLMYWIFFG
-596 QLKKPEMSILNEEGL
+596 EHKKPEMSILNEAGL
-611 IRSTRVKTAKAAI
+611 IQATRVKTAKAAI
-624 ENLKKHTTDENKEV
+624 AYLEKHKTEEHKEV
-638 TYSVIAFYNHLI
+638 LLSVIAFYKQLI
-650 FRLEQ
+650 FRLEHS
-655 GHHEQKSNSHFENQK
+655 HHDLKSSAQFEAQK

-690 EREISRD
+690 KREISRD
-697 ITHQLRQYIND
+697 ISHELRQYIND

-717 D
+717 E

>member
-1 MDETHIVWNYDEKQS
+1 M
-16 LHLLLQSTSRHRKT
+16 
-30 IICNE
+30 
-35 RFKHAEIE
+35 
-43 EVVHLEIF
+43 EIF

-171 TDVVAVSALSSRVK
+171 TDVVAVSALSSRVR

-251 RLFLRRLGMQDV
+251 RIFLRRLGMQDV

-345 VIFNDTAFNNMM
+345 VIFNDTAFNNIM

-466 VKEENEKL
+466 VKKENEKL

-611 IRSTRVKTAKAAI
+611 IPSTRVKTAKAAI

>member
-1 MDETHIVWNYDEKQS
+1 MS
-16 LHLLLQSTSRHRKT
+16 LD
-30 IICNE
+30 
-35 RFKHAEIE
+35 
-43 EVVHLEIF
+43 IF

-86 AAAYPRGL
+86 AASFQQGL
-94 HFDLNPELF
+94 HFELNTELF

-150 NWMIPSIPLP
+150 HWMIPAIPLA

-171 TDVVAVSALSSRVK
+171 TDVVAVSALSGRVK

-214 AAVTGTFSLAEAAF
+214 AAVTGTFSLAQAAV
-228 SFVLIAA
+228 SFVFISL
-235 GGLLSG
+235 GGLLCG
-241 VIISFLIIRF
+241 VVISFLIIRF

-290 AVVAGGITHAVEQDR
+290 AVVAGGIIHAVEQDR
-305 LESSMVK
+305 LESSAMAK
-312 LQIVSSSTWS
+312 LQIVSSSTWN

-331 VFVILGTQ
+331 VFVILGAQ

-345 VIFNDTAFNNMM
+345 VIFNDTAVSNMQ
-357 VIGYILV
+357 VISYILV

-399 STLLISISGVRGA
+399 STLLLSISGVRGA

-417 SFSIPYFLA
+417 SFSIPYFLE
-426 DGTSFPERN
+426 DGTPFPERN
-435 LIIFLAAGVILCT
+435 LILFLAAGVILCT
-448 LVIASIVL
+448 LAIAAVVL
-456 PMLSDKEEEN
+456 PLLTEKEEEDE
-466 VKEENEKL
+466 KRNEKWL
-474 MTARRK
+474 TARRK
-480 LIKTAI
+480 LIKIALQ
-486 HTIKED
+486 TIKAD
-492 LNDTNKTASL
+492 MNDTNKTASL
-502 AVIAEYNEKMK
+502 AVIGEYNEKMK
-513 NLRFQQYTTK
+513 NLRFQQYT
-523 SRVKKYERKLRAYG
+523 SSNRIKKLERKLRAQAII
-537 VKAEQAELMRLL
+537 AEQEALMEMRE
-549 DRGEIPEETANS
+549 RGDIPEETANV

-566 NELEM
+566 NELEI
-571 LYANPFKVGLSKTKL
+571 LYGNPFKVGLSKTRL
-586 KRLLYWIFFG
+586 KRLMYWIFFG
-596 QLKKPEMSILNEEGL
+596 EHKKPEMSILNEAGL
-611 IRSTRVKTAKAAI
+611 IQATRVKTAKAAI
-624 ENLKKHTTDENKEV
+624 AYLEKHKTEEHKEV
-638 TYSVIAFYNHLI
+638 LLSVIAFYKQLI
-650 FRLEQ
+650 FRLEHS
-655 GHHEQKSNSHFENQK
+655 HHDLKSSAQFEAQK

-690 EREISRD
+690 KREISRD
-697 ITHQLRQYIND
+697 ISHELRQYIND

-717 D
+717 E

>member
-1 MDETHIVWNYDEKQS
+1 MDM
-16 LHLLLQSTSRHRKT
+16 
-30 IICNE
+30 
-35 RFKHAEIE
+35 
-43 EVVHLEIF
+43 F

-86 AAAYPRGL
+86 AASFQQGL
-94 HFDLNPELF
+94 HFELNTELF

-150 NWMIPSIPLP
+150 HWMIPAIPLA

-171 TDVVAVSALSSRVK
+171 TDVVAVSALSGRVK

-214 AAVTGTFSLAEAAF
+214 AAVTGTFSLAQAAV
-228 SFVLIAA
+228 SFVFISL
-235 GGLLSG
+235 GGLLCG
-241 VIISFLIIRF
+241 VVISFLIIRF

-290 AVVAGGITHAVEQDR
+290 AVVAGGIIHAVEQDR
-305 LESSMVK
+305 LESSAMAK
-312 LQIVSSSTWS
+312 LQIVSSSTWN

-331 VFVILGTQ
+331 VFVILGAQ

-345 VIFNDTAFNNMM
+345 VIFNDTAVSNMQ
-357 VIGYILV
+357 VISYILV

-399 STLLISISGVRGA
+399 STLLLSISGVRGA

-417 SFSIPYFLA
+417 SFSIPYFLE
-426 DGTSFPERN
+426 DGTPFPERN
-435 LIIFLAAGVILCT
+435 LILFLAAGVILCT
-448 LVIASIVL
+448 LAIAAVVL
-456 PMLSDKEEEN
+456 PLLAEKEEEDE
-466 VKEENEKL
+466 KRNEKWL
-474 MTARRK
+474 TARRK
-480 LIKTAI
+480 LIKIALQ
-486 HTIKED
+486 TIKED
-492 LNDTNKTASL
+492 MNDTNKTASL
-502 AVIAEYNEKMK
+502 AVIGEYNEKMK
-513 NLRFQQYTTK
+513 NLRFQQYT
-523 SRVKKYERKLRAYG
+523 SSNRIKKLERKLRAQAII
-537 VKAEQAELMRLL
+537 AEQEALMEMRE
-549 DRGEIPEETANS
+549 RGDIPEETANV

-566 NELEM
+566 NELEI
-571 LYANPFKVGLSKTKL
+571 LYGNPFKVGLSKTRL
-586 KRLLYWIFFG
+586 KRLMYWIFFG
-596 QLKKPEMSILNEEGL
+596 EHKKPEMSILNEAGL
-611 IRSTRVKTAKAAI
+611 IQATRVKTAKAAI
-624 ENLKKHTTDENKEV
+624 AYLEKHKTEEHKEV
-638 TYSVIAFYNHLI
+638 LLSVIAFYKQLI
-650 FRLEQ
+650 FRLEHN
-655 GHHEQKSNSHFENQK
+655 HHDLKSSAQFEAQK

-690 EREISRD
+690 KREISRD
-697 ITHQLRQYIND
+697 ISHELRQYIND

-717 D
+717 E

>member
-1 MDETHIVWNYDEKQS
+1 M
-16 LHLLLQSTSRHRKT
+16 
-30 IICNE
+30 
-35 RFKHAEIE
+35 
-43 EVVHLEIF
+43 EIF

-370 LLRFLWVLFFWNGK
+370 LLRFFWVLFFWNGK

>member
-1 MDETHIVWNYDEKQS
+1 M
-16 LHLLLQSTSRHRKT
+16 HLD
-30 IICNE
+30 
-35 RFKHAEIE
+35 
-43 EVVHLEIF
+43 IF

-86 AAAYPRGL
+86 AASFPQGL
-94 HFDLNPELF
+94 HFELSTELF

-150 NWMIPSIPLP
+150 HWMIPAIPLA

-171 TDVVAVSALSSRVK
+171 TDVVAVSALSGRVK

-214 AAVTGTFSLAEAAF
+214 AAVTGAFSLAQAAI
-228 SFVLIAA
+228 SFVFISL
-235 GGLLSG
+235 GGLLCG
-241 VIISFLIIRF
+241 VVISFFIIRF

-305 LESSMVK
+305 LESTMIK
-312 LQIVSSSTWS
+312 LQIVSSSTWN

-345 VIFNDTAFNNMM
+345 VIFNDTAISNMK

-417 SFSIPYFLA
+417 SFSIPYFLE
-426 DGTSFPERN
+426 DGTPFPERN
-435 LIIFLAAGVILCT
+435 LILFLAAGVILCT
-448 LVIASIVL
+448 LVIATVVL
-456 PMLSDKEEEN
+456 PLLTEKEEED
-466 VKEENEKL
+466 EERNKKL
-474 MTARRK
+474 LTARRK
-480 LIKTAI
+480 LIKTALQ
-486 HTIKED
+486 TIKED
-492 LNDTNKTASL
+492 MNDTNKTASL

-513 NLRFQQYTTK
+513 NLRFQQYT
-523 SRVKKYERKLRAYG
+523 SSNRIKKQERKVRAQG
-537 VKAEQAELMRLL
+537 VNAEQEALVKMLE
-549 DRGEIPEETANS
+549 RGDIPEETANV

-566 NELEM
+566 NELEI
-571 LYANPFKVGLSKTKL
+571 LYANPFKVGLSKTRL
-586 KRLLYWIFFG
+586 KRLMYWIFFG
-596 QLKKPEMSILNEEGL
+596 EHKKPEMSILNEAGL
-611 IRSTRVKTAKAAI
+611 IRATRVKTAKAAI
-624 ENLKKHTTDENKEV
+624 DYLEKHKTEEHKEV
-638 TYSVIAFYNHLI
+638 FLSVISFYKQLI
-650 FRLEQ
+650 FRLEHS
-655 GHHEQKSNSHFENQK
+655 HHELKSSAHFENQK

-697 ITHQLRQYIND
+697 ISHELRQYIND

-717 D
+717 E

>member
-1 MDETHIVWNYDEKQS
+1 MD
-16 LHLLLQSTSRHRKT
+16 
-30 IICNE
+30 
-35 RFKHAEIE
+35 
-43 EVVHLEIF
+43 IF

-59 IIAISNIVNRFIP
+59 IIAISNIINRFVP
-72 FIPVPLIQVALGIL
+72 FIPVPLIQVALGII
-86 AAAYPRGL
+86 AASFPQGL
-94 HFDLNPELF
+94 HFELNTELF

-150 NWMIPSIPLP
+150 HWMIPSIPLA

-171 TDVVAVSALSSRVK
+171 TDVVAVSALSGRVK

-214 AAVTGTFSLAEAAF
+214 AAVTGAFSLAQAAF
-228 SFVLIAA
+228 SFVLISA

-241 VIISFLIIRF
+241 VVISFLIIRF

-305 LESSMVK
+305 LESTMVK
-312 LQIVSSSTWS
+312 LQIVSSSTWN

-357 VIGYILV
+357 VIGYIIV
-364 ITFTLM
+364 ITLTLM
-370 LLRFLWVLFFWNGK
+370 ILRFLWVLFFWNGK
-384 WFFNKDQNIYKPGLR
+384 WFFNKDQSIYKPGLR
-399 STLLISISGVRGA
+399 STLLISVSGVRGA

-417 SFSIPYFLA
+417 SFSIPYVLS
-426 DGTSFPERN
+426 DGSPFPERN
-435 LIIFLAAGVILCT
+435 LILFLAAGVILCT
-448 LVIASIVL
+448 LVLATIVL
-456 PMLSDKEEEN
+456 PILTDKPEDNAKEKK
-466 VKEENEKL
+466 VKL
-474 MTARRK
+474 LTARRK
-480 LIKTAI
+480 LIKAALSA
-486 HTIKED
+486 IKE
-492 LNDTNKTASL
+492 NMNETNKTASF

-513 NLRFQQYTTK
+513 NLRFQQFTVKNRTK
-523 SRVKKYERKLRAYG
+523 KDERKVRAQG
-537 VKAEQAELMRLL
+537 IQAEQEELLRLIE
-549 DRGEIPEETANS
+549 RGDIPEETADS

-566 NELEM
+566 DELEV
-571 LYANPFKVGLSKTKL
+571 LYTNPFKVGLSKKKL
-586 KRLLYWIFFG
+586 KRLMYWIFFG
-596 QLKKPEMSILNEEGL
+596 EQKKPEMSILNEEGL
-611 IRSTRVKTAKAAI
+611 IRATRVKTAKAAI
-624 ENLKKHTTDENKEV
+624 ESLKKHMTEENKDV
-638 TYSVIAFYNHLI
+638 TLAVISFYNHLI
-650 FRLEQ
+650 FRLGHSYYEQ
-655 GHHEQKSNSHFENQK
+655 NPSRRFENQK
-670 LEVKLKAV
+670 LEIKLRAV

-697 ITHQLRQYIND
+697 MSHELRQYIND
-708 VEAAMLEGG
+708 VEAAMLDG
-717 D
+717 DE

>member
-1 MDETHIVWNYDEKQS
+1 MD
-16 LHLLLQSTSRHRKT
+16 
-30 IICNE
+30 
-35 RFKHAEIE
+35 
-43 EVVHLEIF
+43 IF
-51 LVVLVLLT
+51 LVVLVLLS
-59 IIAISNIVNRFIP
+59 IIAISNIVNRFVP
-72 FIPVPLIQVALGIL
+72 FIPVPLIQVALGII
-86 AAAYPRGL
+86 AASFPQGL
-94 HFDLNPELF
+94 HFELNTELF

-150 NWMIPSIPLP
+150 HWMIPDIPLA

-171 TDVVAVSALSSRVK
+171 TDVVAVSALSGRVK

-214 AAVTGTFSLAEAAF
+214 AAVTGAFSLTQAAF
-228 SFVLIAA
+228 SFVLISV

-241 VIISFLIIRF
+241 VVISFLIIRF

-305 LESSMVK
+305 LESTMVK
-312 LQIVSSSTWS
+312 LQIVSSSTWN

-331 VFVILGTQ
+331 VFVILGAQ
-339 IPDVIS
+339 IPDVVS

-364 ITFTLM
+364 ITMTVM
-370 LLRFLWVLFFWNGK
+370 ILRFLWVLFFWNGK
-384 WFFNKDQNIYKPGLR
+384 WFFNKDQSIYKPGLR
-399 STLLISISGVRGA
+399 TTLLISVSGVRGA

-417 SFSIPYFLA
+417 SFSIPYVLA
-426 DGTSFPERN
+426 DGTPFPERN
-435 LIIFLAAGVILCT
+435 LILFLAAGVILCT
-448 LVIASIVL
+448 LVLATIVL
-456 PMLSDKEEEN
+456 PILTDKPEDN
-466 VKEENEKL
+466 VKEKKVKL
-474 MTARRK
+474 LTARRK
-480 LIKTAI
+480 LIKAALT
-486 HTIKED
+486 TIKENM
-492 LNDTNKTASL
+492 NDTNKTASL

-513 NLRFQQYTTK
+513 NLRFQQST
-523 SRVKKYERKLRAYG
+523 VKKRTKKDERKVRAQG
-537 VKAEQAELMRLL
+537 IQAEQEELLRLI
-549 DRGEIPEETANS
+549 DRGEIPEETAES

-566 NELEM
+566 DELEV
-571 LYANPFKVGLSKTKL
+571 LYTNPFKVGLSKTKL
-586 KRLLYWIFFG
+586 KRLMYWIFFG
-596 QLKKPEMSILNEEGL
+596 EHKKPEMSILNEEGL
-611 IRSTRVKTAKAAI
+611 IRTTRVKTAKAAI
-624 ENLKKHTTDENKEV
+624 ESLKKHMTDENKDV
-638 TYSVIAFYNHLI
+638 TLAVLSFYNHLI
-650 FRLEQ
+650 FRLENTYQ
-655 GHHEQKSNSHFENQK
+655 EQSPSRRFENQK
-670 LEVKLKAV
+670 LEIKLKAV

-697 ITHQLRQYIND
+697 MSHELRQYIND
-708 VEAAMLEGG
+708 VEAAMLDGG
-717 D
+717 E

>member
-1 MDETHIVWNYDEKQS
+1 M
-16 LHLLLQSTSRHRKT
+16 HLD
-30 IICNE
+30 
-35 RFKHAEIE
+35 
-43 EVVHLEIF
+43 IF

-86 AAAYPRGL
+86 AASFPQGL
-94 HFDLNPELF
+94 HFELNTELF

-150 NWMIPSIPLP
+150 HWMIPAIPLA

-171 TDVVAVSALSSRVK
+171 TDVVAVSALSGRVK

-214 AAVTGTFSLAEAAF
+214 AAVTGAFSLAQAAV
-228 SFVLIAA
+228 SFVFISL
-235 GGLLSG
+235 GGLLCG
-241 VIISFLIIRF
+241 VVISFLIIRF

-305 LESSMVK
+305 LESTMIK
-312 LQIVSSSTWS
+312 LQIVSSSTWN

-345 VIFNDTAFNNMM
+345 VIFNDTAISNMK

-417 SFSIPYFLA
+417 SFSIPYFLE
-426 DGTSFPERN
+426 DGTPFPERN
-435 LIIFLAAGVILCT
+435 LILFLAAGVILCT
-448 LVIASIVL
+448 LVIATVVL
-456 PMLSDKEEEN
+456 PILTEKEEED
-466 VKEENEKL
+466 EERNKKL
-474 MTARRK
+474 LTARRK
-480 LIKTAI
+480 LIKTALQ
-486 HTIKED
+486 TIKED
-492 LNDTNKTASL
+492 MNETNKTASL

-513 NLRFQQYTTK
+513 IFVFSNIHRLIASK
-523 SRVKKYERKLRAYG
+523 STSEKSVRKG
-537 VKAEQAELMRLL
+537 
-549 DRGEIPEETANS
+549 
-561 LQERF
+561 
-566 NELEM
+566 
-571 LYANPFKVGLSKTKL
+571 
-586 KRLLYWIFFG
+586 
-596 QLKKPEMSILNEEGL
+596 
-611 IRSTRVKTAKAAI
+611 
-624 ENLKKHTTDENKEV
+624 
-638 TYSVIAFYNHLI
+638 
-650 FRLEQ
+650 
-655 GHHEQKSNSHFENQK
+655 
-670 LEVKLKAV
+670 
-678 QAIRNEIQTLFE
+678 
-690 EREISRD
+690 
-697 ITHQLRQYIND
+697 LRQSKRR
-708 VEAAMLEGG
+708 
-717 D
+717 

>member
-1 MDETHIVWNYDEKQS
+1 MD
-16 LHLLLQSTSRHRKT
+16 
-30 IICNE
+30 
-35 RFKHAEIE
+35 
-43 EVVHLEIF
+43 IF

-86 AAAYPRGL
+86 AASFQQGL
-94 HFDLNPELF
+94 HFELNTELF

-150 NWMIPSIPLP
+150 HWMIPAIPLA

-171 TDVVAVSALSSRVK
+171 TDVVAVSALSGRVK

-214 AAVTGTFSLAEAAF
+214 AAVTGTFSLAQAAV
-228 SFVLIAA
+228 SFVFISL
-235 GGLLSG
+235 GGLLCG
-241 VIISFLIIRF
+241 VVISFLIIRF

-290 AVVAGGITHAVEQDR
+290 AVVAGGIIHAVEQDR
-305 LESSMVK
+305 LESSAMAK
-312 LQIVSSSTWS
+312 LQIVSSSTWN

-331 VFVILGTQ
+331 VFVILGAQ

-345 VIFNDTAFNNMM
+345 VIFNDTAVSNMQ
-357 VIGYILV
+357 VISYILV

-399 STLLISISGVRGA
+399 STLLLSISGVRGA

-417 SFSIPYFLA
+417 SFSIPYFLE
-426 DGTSFPERN
+426 DGTPFPERN
-435 LIIFLAAGVILCT
+435 LILFLAAGVILCT
-448 LVIASIVL
+448 LAIAAVVL
-456 PMLSDKEEEN
+456 PLLAEKEEEDE
-466 VKEENEKL
+466 KRNEKWL
-474 MTARRK
+474 TARRK
-480 LIKTAI
+480 LIKIALQ
-486 HTIKED
+486 TIKED
-492 LNDTNKTASL
+492 MNDTNKTASL
-502 AVIAEYNEKMK
+502 AVIGEYNEKMK
-513 NLRFQQYTTK
+513 NLRFQQYT
-523 SRVKKYERKLRAYG
+523 SSNRIKKLERKLRAQAII
-537 VKAEQAELMRLL
+537 AEQEALMEMRE
-549 DRGEIPEETANS
+549 RGDIPEETANV
-561 LQERF
+561 LQDRF
-566 NELEM
+566 NELEI
-571 LYANPFKVGLSKTKL
+571 LYGNPFKVGLSKTRL
-586 KRLLYWIFFG
+586 KRLMYWIFFG
-596 QLKKPEMSILNEEGL
+596 EHKKPEMSILNEAGL
-611 IRSTRVKTAKAAI
+611 IQATRVKTAKAAI
-624 ENLKKHTTDENKEV
+624 AYLEKHKTEEHKEV
-638 TYSVIAFYNHLI
+638 LLSVIAFYKQLI
-650 FRLEQ
+650 FRLEHS
-655 GHHEQKSNSHFENQK
+655 HHDLKSSAQFEAQK

-690 EREISRD
+690 KREISRD
-697 ITHQLRQYIND
+697 ISHELRQYIND

-717 D
+717 E